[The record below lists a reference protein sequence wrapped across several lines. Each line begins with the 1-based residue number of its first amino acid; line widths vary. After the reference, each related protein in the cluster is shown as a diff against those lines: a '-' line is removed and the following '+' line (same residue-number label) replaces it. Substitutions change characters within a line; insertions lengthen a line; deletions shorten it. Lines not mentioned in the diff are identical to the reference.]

1 MKALVHFLSG
11 AAQRAPAFIVVV
23 VLIATGLFGALNS
36 QMVRSTG
43 QEGFAPDT
51 PEIQASERIGDLFSS
66 GASEEVIQVII
77 EGDDVISASGLRAVQ
92 EINRVVAESKAG
104 AYLSVQAERP
114 GVVSFLDG
122 VLGSAAQQGISTEDL
137 TDAEVKQLYQ
147 QSAEFAPPEQTGFLT
162 QLASQNADLTVPMA
176 PSGLAIIFLDSSQFA
191 DGDEAF
197 NELIDLEVE
206 LGKDL
211 SGIDAGNGIT
221 VSPFSFA
228 LLFGGDTDFL
238 AEVGRLFLYAI
249 VIIVAILGFVYFLR
263 PKGRLTLV
271 HALRRSGAD
280 IVLTMG
286 VILMA
291 ITWEQ
296 GIGVLLGPGY
306 LDFIGPFNEIG
317 QIIPILLVGLGVDY
331 AIHLTARYR
340 EELGE
345 GRDVAGATGRAIST
359 VGVALILAT
368 LTTAVGFLTNVF
380 NPVPALADFGIL
392 SAVGIL
398 SAFVLMLT
406 FVPAVRLLLDR
417 RAERAGR
424 LPSEALAA
432 GATERAL
439 PRLMARTAVLAE
451 HAPIPTLLIALVLG
465 GVGYFG
471 LTQLSTEF
479 SFTDF
484 LPEDSPAV
492 STFNTLSEEFGG
504 GFGESTAVLIEGGDV
519 ATPEAYN
526 AMFEAWQNLADTENV
541 SAFGG
546 FASAQ
551 SPVSVVATLLQP
563 TEGSGGQPASPEFAQ
578 LAFSKGLLED
588 LSVTADADVNA
599 IFAAALDADPDQ
611 MGQVLSGS
619 AGNFGAAQFNIQT
632 SAGEAGA
639 VALQADLV
647 DDFAPVSETGL
658 EVIAT
663 SQEIISSVIIQSLSD
678 SQVRSL
684 FITLVAAMLLLV
696 VNFWFESRRPLLGV
710 ITILPVALVV
720 LWTFGM
726 MAATGIPFNPVTAT
740 LSALAIGIG
749 VPFTIH
755 VTHRFQED
763 RIRFDDP
770 VEAMRSTARHT
781 GGALAGSAFTTMAGF
796 GVLMTSSLKPFA
808 QMGQVTVYAIGFALV
823 ASVLVLP
830 SMLALWDGWHRRR
843 GDDVLDRAA
852 LEAVELVQK

>member
-1 MKALVHFLSG
+1 MKSLVHFLSG
-11 AAQRAPAFIVVV
+11 AAQRAPVFIIVV
-23 VLIATGLFGALNS
+23 VLIITAILGALNS
-36 QMVRSTG
+36 QMVRETG

-51 PEIQASERIGDLFSS
+51 PEIQASERIGDLFAS
-66 GASEEVIQVII
+66 GASEEVIQVIV
-77 EGDDVISASGLRAVQ
+77 EGEEVISASGLRAVQ
-92 EINRVVAESKAG
+92 EINRVVAESRAG
-104 AYLSVQAERP
+104 AYLSNQPQRP

-122 VLGSAAQQGISTEDL
+122 VLGSLAEQGISTDGL
-137 TDAEVKQLYQ
+137 TDADVKQLYQ
-147 QSAEFAPPEQTGFLT
+147 QAAEFAPPEQSGFLA
-162 QLASQNADLTVPMA
+162 QLASQNADLTVPSA
-176 PSGLAIIFLDSSQFA
+176 PAGLAIIFLDASKFS

-197 NELIDLEVE
+197 SELIDLEVE
-206 LGKDL
+206 LGKAL
-211 SGIDAGNGIT
+211 TAIEAGDNVS

-228 LLFGGDTDFL
+228 LLFGEDTDFL
-238 AEVGRLFLYAI
+238 AEVGRLFMFAI
-249 VIIVAILGFVYFLR
+249 AIILAILGFVYFLR

-271 HALRRSGAD
+271 GALRRSGAD
-280 IVLTMG
+280 ILLTMG

-306 LDFIGPFNEIG
+306 LEVIGPFNEIG

-345 GRDVAGATGRAIST
+345 GRDVAAATGRAIST

-398 SAFVLMLT
+398 AAFVLMLT

-424 LPSEALAA
+424 LPSAALAA
-432 GATERAL
+432 GATERLL
-439 PRLMARTAVLAE
+439 PRLMSRTALLAE
-451 HAPIPTLLIALVLG
+451 HAAVPTLIISLILG

-492 STFNTLSEEFGG
+492 ATFDTLAEEFGG
-504 GFGESTAVLIEGGDV
+504 GFGESTAVLIEGDV
-519 ATPEAYN
+519 ATPQAHN
-526 AMFEAWQNLADTENV
+526 AMLAAWGNLADTKNV

-551 SPVSVVATLLQP
+551 SPVSVVATLVQP
-563 TEGSGGQPASPEFAQ
+563 SPESEGQPASPEFAE
-578 LAFSKGLLED
+578 LAFSSGLQED
-588 LSVTADADVNA
+588 LSVAADADVDA
-599 IFAAALDADPDQ
+599 IYAAALAADPDQ

-619 AGNFGAAQFNIQT
+619 AGNFNAAQFTIQT
-632 SAGEAGA
+632 SAGETGA
-639 VALQADLV
+639 VALQSDLN
-647 DDFAPVSETGL
+647 DDFAPVADAGL
-658 EVIAT
+658 GAIAT

-684 FITLVAAMLLLV
+684 FITLAAAMLLLV
-696 VNFWFESRRPLLGV
+696 VNFWFESRRPFLGV

-763 RIRFDDP
+763 RIRFDDLD
-770 VEAMRSTARHT
+770 EAIRSTARHT

-796 GVLMTSSLKPFA
+796 GVLITSSLKPFA
-808 QMGQVTVYAIGFALV
+808 QMGQVTVYAIGFALI

-843 GDDVLDRAA
+843 GDAILDKAA
-852 LEAVELVQK
+852 LEATELVQS

>member
-1 MKALVHFLSG
+1 VKSLVHFLSG
-11 AAQRAPAFIVVV
+11 AARRAPVFIIVV
-23 VLIATGLFGALNS
+23 VLIATALLGALNS
-36 QMVRSTG
+36 QMVRETG

-51 PEIQASERIGDLFSS
+51 PEIQASERIGDLFAS
-66 GASEEVIQVII
+66 GASEEVIQVIVKG
-77 EGDDVISASGLRAVQ
+77 EDVISASGLRAVQ
-92 EINRVVAESKAG
+92 EINRVVAESQAG
-104 AYLSVQAERP
+104 AYLSNQPQRP

-122 VLGSAAQQGISTEDL
+122 VLGSVAQQGIPTEGL
-137 TDAEVKQLYQ
+137 TDADVKQLYQ
-147 QSAEFAPPEQTGFLT
+147 QAVEFAPPEQSGFLA
-162 QLASQNADLTVPMA
+162 QLASQNADLTVPSA
-176 PSGLAIIFLDSSQFA
+176 PAGLAIVFLDASQFS

-197 NELIDLEVE
+197 SELIDLEVE
-206 LGKDL
+206 LGKAL
-211 SGIDAGNGIT
+211 SAIEAGDGISVA
-221 VSPFSFA
+221 PFSFA
-228 LLFGGDTDFL
+228 LLFGEDTDFL
-238 AEVGRLFLYAI
+238 AEVGRLFLFAI
-249 VIIVAILGFVYFLR
+249 AIILAILGFVYFLR
-263 PKGRLTLV
+263 PKGSLTLV
-271 HALRRSGAD
+271 GALRRSAAD

-306 LDFIGPFNEIG
+306 LEVIGPFNEIG

-345 GRDVAGATGRAIST
+345 GRSVEEATGRAIST

-368 LTTAVGFLTNVF
+368 VTTAVGFLTNVF

-424 LPSEALAA
+424 LPSAALAA
-432 GATERAL
+432 GATERFL
-439 PRLMARTAVLAE
+439 PKLMARTAVLAE
-451 HAPIPTLLIALVLG
+451 HAAIPTLIISLLLG

-492 STFNTLSEEFGG
+492 TTFNTLAEEFGG
-504 GFGESTAVLIEGGDV
+504 GFGESTAVLIEGDV
-519 ATPEAYN
+519 ATPDAYN
-526 AMFEAWQNLADTENV
+526 AMLDAWRNLADTENV
-541 SAFGG
+541 STFGE
-546 FASAQ
+546 FAQAQ

-563 TEGSGGQPASPEFAQ
+563 TAESAGQPASPEFAGV
-578 LAFSKGLLED
+578 AFANGLQED
-588 LSVTADADVNA
+588 LSVAADADVEA
-599 IFAAALDADPDQ
+599 IYEAALAADPDQ
-611 MGQVLSGS
+611 MGQVLSGLPGS
-619 AGNFGAAQFNIQT
+619 FNAAQFTIQT
-632 SAGEAGA
+632 SAGETGA
-639 VALQADLV
+639 VALQADL
-647 DDFAPVSETGL
+647 DIDFAPVTDTGL
-658 EVIAT
+658 GVIAT

-684 FITLVAAMLLLV
+684 FITLIAAMLLLV
-696 VNFWFESRRPLLGV
+696 VNFWFESRRPFLGV

-763 RIRFDDP
+763 RVRFDDLD
-770 VEAMRSTARHT
+770 EAIRSTARHT

-796 GVLMTSSLKPFA
+796 GVLITSSLKPFA
-808 QMGQVTVYAIGFALV
+808 QMGQVTVYAIGFALI

-843 GDDVLDRAA
+843 GDAILDRAA
-852 LEAVELVQK
+852 LEATELVQN

>member
-1 MKALVHFLSG
+1 MKSLVHFLSG
-11 AAQRAPAFIVVV
+11 AAQRAPVFIVVV
-23 VLIATGLFGALNS
+23 VLIATALLGALNS
-36 QMVRSTG
+36 QMIRETG

-77 EGDDVISASGLRAVQ
+77 KGDDVISASGLRAVQ
-92 EINRVVAESKAG
+92 EINRVVAESAAG
-104 AYLSVQAERP
+104 AYLSVQPERP

-122 VLGSAAQQGISTEDL
+122 VLGSATQQGIRIDELS
-137 TDAEVKQLYQ
+137 DADVKQLYQ
-147 QSAEFAPPEQTGFLT
+147 QATEFAPPEQSGFLA
-162 QLASQNADLTVPMA
+162 QLASENADLSIPSA
-176 PSGLAIIFLDSSQFA
+176 PAGLAIIFLDASQFS

-197 NELIDLEVE
+197 SELIDLEVE
-206 LGKDL
+206 LGREL
-211 SGIDAGNGIT
+211 SAIEAGDGVT
-221 VSPFSFA
+221 VAPFSFA
-228 LLFGGDTDFL
+228 LLFGEDTDFL

-249 VIIVAILGFVYFLR
+249 IIILAILGFVYFLR
-263 PKGRLTLV
+263 PKGRLTVLGAV
-271 HALRRSGAD
+271 RRSGAD
-280 IVLTMG
+280 ILLTMG

-345 GRDVAGATGRAIST
+345 GRDVAAATGRAIST

-368 LTTAVGFLTNVF
+368 VTTAVGFLTNVF

-398 SAFVLMLT
+398 AAFILMLT

-451 HAPIPTLLIALVLG
+451 RAPIPTLLIALVLG

-504 GFGESTAVLIEGGDV
+504 GFGESTAVLIEGDV

-526 AMFEAWQNLADTENV
+526 AMLAAWQNLADTENV
-541 SAFGG
+541 SVFGG
-546 FASAQ
+546 FASAA
-551 SPVSVVATLLQP
+551 SPVSVVAALLQP
-563 TEGSGGQPASPEFAQ
+563 TEATGGQPASPEFAQ
-578 LAFSKGLLED
+578 SAFSNGLLED
-588 LSVTADADVNA
+588 LSVTGDADVNA
-599 IFAAALDADPDQ
+599 IFAAALAADPDQ

-619 AGNFGAAQFNIQT
+619 PGSFSAAQFSIQT

-639 VALQADLV
+639 VALQADLAA
-647 DDFAPVSETGL
+647 DFAPVTATGL

-684 FITLVAAMLLLV
+684 FITLIAAMLLLV

-763 RIRFDDP
+763 RVRYDDP

-830 SMLALWDGWHRRR
+830 SMLALWDAWHRRR

-852 LEAVELVQK
+852 LEATELIAG

>member
-11 AAQRAPAFIVVV
+11 AAQRAPVFIVVV
-23 VLIATGLFGALNS
+23 VLIATVLLGALNS
-36 QMVRSTG
+36 QMVRETG
-43 QEGFAPDT
+43 QAGFAPDT
-51 PEIQASERIGDLFSS
+51 PEIQASNRIGELFAS
-66 GASEEVIQVII
+66 GASEEVMQVVIK
-77 EGDDVISASGLRAVQ
+77 GDDVISAAGLRAVS
-92 EINRVVAESKAG
+92 EINRLVAESKAG
-104 AYLSVQAERP
+104 AFVSEQPQRP

-122 VLGSAAQQGISTEDL
+122 VLGSATQQGISPDQL
-137 TDAEVKQLYQ
+137 SDAEVKQMYQ
-147 QSAEFAPPEQTGFLT
+147 QAAELAPPEQSGFLA
-162 QLASQNADLTVPMA
+162 QLASQNADLSVPSA
-176 PSGLAIIFLDSSQFA
+176 PAGLAIVFLDASQFEGD
-191 DGDEAF
+191 DGF
-197 NELIDLEVE
+197 TQLVDLEVE
-206 LGKDL
+206 LSQALKN
-211 SGIDAGNGIT
+211 IDAGDGIS
-221 VSPFSFA
+221 VEAFSFS
-228 LLFGGDTDFL
+228 LLFGEDNDFL
-238 AEVGRLFLYAI
+238 AEVGRLFMIAI
-249 VIIVAILGFVYFLR
+249 AIIVAILGFVYFLR
-263 PKGRLTLV
+263 PKGRLTLIG
-271 HALRRSGAD
+271 ALRRSGAD

-291 ITWEQ
+291 IVWEQ

-306 LDFIGPFNEIG
+306 LEVVGPFNEIG

-345 GRDVAGATGRAIST
+345 GRDVAVATGRAIST

-368 LTTAVGFLTNVF
+368 VTTAVGFLTNVF
-380 NPVPALADFGIL
+380 NPLPALADFGIL

-398 SAFVLMLT
+398 SAFILMLT
-406 FVPAVRLLLDR
+406 FYPAVRLLLDR

-424 LPSEALAA
+424 LPSAALAA
-432 GATERAL
+432 GATERFL

-451 HAPIPTLLIALVLG
+451 HAPIPTLIIALILG

-492 STFNTLSEEFGG
+492 STLNTLSEDFGG
-504 GFGESTAVLIEGGDV
+504 GFGESTAVLIEGDV
-519 ATPEAYN
+519 ATPEVYN
-526 AMFEAWQNLADTENV
+526 AMLESWRSLADTENV
-541 SAFGG
+541 TVFGG
-546 FASAQ
+546 FASAL
-551 SPVSVVATLLQP
+551 SPVSVVATLVQP
-563 TEGSGGQPASPEFAQ
+563 TEASGGQPAAPEFAQ
-578 LAFSKGLLED
+578 LAFSNGLQQD
-588 LSVTADADVNA
+588 LSMSPDADVNA
-599 IFAAALDADPDQ
+599 IFAAALAANPDQ

-619 AGNFGAAQFNIQT
+619 AGEFTAAQFTIQT
-632 SAGEAGA
+632 SAGESGA
-639 VALQADLV
+639 VSLQADLTN
-647 DDFAPVSETGL
+647 DFAPVAAAGL
-658 EVIAT
+658 DVTPT
-663 SQEIISSVIIQSLSD
+663 SQEIISAVIIQNLSD

-696 VNFWFESRRPLLGV
+696 VNFWFESRRPFLGV
-710 ITILPVALVV
+710 ITILPVVLVV

-726 MAATGIPFNPVTAT
+726 MAATGIPFNPITAT

-763 RIRFDDP
+763 RIRFDQLD
-770 VEAMRSTARHT
+770 EAIRSTARHT

-808 QMGQVTVYAIGFALV
+808 QMGQVTVYAIGFALI

-843 GDDVLDRAA
+843 GDAVLDRAA
-852 LEAVELVQK
+852 LEAVELVKD

>member
-1 MKALVHFLSG
+1 MKSLVHLLSG
-11 AAQRAPAFIVVV
+11 AAQRAPVFIIVV
-23 VLIATGLFGALNS
+23 VLIITAILGALNS
-36 QMVRSTG
+36 QMVRATG

-51 PEIQASERIGDLFSS
+51 PEIQASERIGELFAS
-66 GASEEVIQVII
+66 GASEEVIQVIVK
-77 EGDDVISASGLRAVQ
+77 GDDVISAAGLRAVQ
-92 EINRVVAESKAG
+92 EINRAVAESEAG
-104 AYLSVQAERP
+104 AYLSNQEQRP

-122 VLGSAAQQGISTEDL
+122 VLGSVAQQGIPTEGL
-137 TDAEVKQLYQ
+137 TDADVKQLYQ
-147 QSAEFAPPEQTGFLT
+147 QAVEFAPPEQSGFLA
-162 QLASQNADLTVPMA
+162 QLASENADLTVPSA
-176 PSGLAIIFLDSSQFA
+176 PAGLAIIFLDASQFS

-197 NELIDLEVE
+197 GELIDLEVE
-206 LGKDL
+206 LGKAL
-211 SGIDAGNGIT
+211 SAIEAGDNVS

-228 LLFGGDTDFL
+228 LLFGEDTDFL
-238 AEVGRLFLYAI
+238 AEVGRLFMFAI
-249 VIIVAILGFVYFLR
+249 AIILAILGFVYFLR

-271 HALRRSGAD
+271 GALRRSGAD
-280 IVLTMG
+280 ILLTMG

-306 LDFIGPFNEIG
+306 LEFIGPFNEIG

-345 GRDVAGATGRAIST
+345 GRTVEAATGRAIST

-368 LTTAVGFLTNVF
+368 VTTAVGFLTNVF

-398 SAFVLMLT
+398 AAFILMLT

-424 LPSEALAA
+424 LPSAALAA
-432 GATERAL
+432 GATERLL
-439 PRLMARTAVLAE
+439 PRLMSRTALLAE
-451 HAPIPTLLIALVLG
+451 HAAIPTLIISLILG

-492 STFNTLSEEFGG
+492 ATFNTLADEFGG
-504 GFGESTAVLIEGGDV
+504 GFGESTAVLIEGDV
-519 ATPEAYN
+519 ATPESHN
-526 AMFEAWQNLADTENV
+526 AMLEAWRNLADTENV
-541 SAFGG
+541 TAFGG

-551 SPVSVVATLLQP
+551 SPVSVVATLVQP
-563 TEGSGGQPASPEFAQ
+563 SVETEGQPVSPEFAA
-578 LAFSKGLLED
+578 LAFANGLQED
-588 LSVTADADVNA
+588 LSVATDGDVDA
-599 IFAAALDADPDQ
+599 IYAAALVADPDQ
-611 MGQVLSGS
+611 MGQVLSGETGS
-619 AGNFGAAQFNIQT
+619 FAAAQFTIQT
-632 SAGEAGA
+632 SAGETGA
-639 VALQADLV
+639 VALQADID
-647 DDFAPVSETGL
+647 DDFAPVADHGL

-684 FITLVAAMLLLV
+684 FITLIAAMLLLV
-696 VNFWFESRRPLLGV
+696 VNFWFESRRPFLGV

-763 RIRFDDP
+763 RIRFDDLD
-770 VEAMRSTARHT
+770 EAIRSTARHT

-796 GVLMTSSLKPFA
+796 GVLITSSLKPFA
-808 QMGQVTVYAIGFALV
+808 QMGQVTVYAIGFALI

-830 SMLALWDGWHRRR
+830 SMLALWDGWHRKR
-843 GDDVLDRAA
+843 GDAILDRAA
-852 LEAVELVQK
+852 LEATELVQS

>member
-1 MKALVHFLSG
+1 MKTLVHFLSG
-11 AAQRAPAFIVVV
+11 AAQRTPIFVVALV
-23 VLIATGLFGALNS
+23 ILTTAILGGLNS
-36 QMVRSTG
+36 QMVRETG
-43 QEGFAPDT
+43 QAGFAPDT
-51 PEIQASERIGDLFSS
+51 PEIQASDRIGDLFAS
-66 GASEEVIQVII
+66 GASEEVIQVIVK
-77 EGDDVISASGLRAVQ
+77 GGDVISASGLRAVQ
-92 EINRVVAESKAG
+92 EINRVVAESRAG
-104 AYLSVQAERP
+104 AYLSAQPERP

-122 VLGSAAQQGISTEDL
+122 VLGAAAQQEISADGL
-137 TDAEVKQLYQ
+137 ADAEVKELYQ
-147 QSAEFAPPEQTGFLT
+147 QSVESAPPEQAGFLT
-162 QLASQNADLTVPMA
+162 QLASQNADLTLPSA
-176 PSGLAIIFLDSSQFA
+176 PAGLAIIFLDASPFS
-191 DGDEAF
+191 DGDDAF
-197 NELIDLEVE
+197 NELVELEVE
-206 LGKDL
+206 LDRALRDL
-211 SGIDAGNGIT
+211 DPGDGIS
-221 VSPFSFA
+221 VEPFSFA

-238 AEVGRLFLYAI
+238 AEVGRLFAYAI
-249 VIIVAILGFVYFLR
+249 VIILAILGFVYFLR
-263 PKGRLTLV
+263 PKGRLKLGG
-271 HALRRSGAD
+271 ALRRSMAD
-280 IVLTMG
+280 IVLTMA

-306 LDFIGPFNEIG
+306 LEVIGPFNEIG

-331 AIHLTARYR
+331 AIHLTSRYR

-368 LTTAVGFLTNVF
+368 VTTAVGFLTNVF
-380 NPVPALADFGIL
+380 NPVPALVDFGIL

-398 SAFVLMLT
+398 AAFLLMLT

-432 GATERAL
+432 GATERSL
-439 PRLMARTAVLAE
+439 PKLMARTAVLAE
-451 HAPIPTLLIALVLG
+451 RAPIPTLMIALILG
-465 GVGYFG
+465 GVGFFG

-492 STFNTLSEEFGG
+492 STFNTLSDEFGG
-504 GFGESTAVLIEGGDV
+504 GFGESTSVLIEGDLS
-519 ATPEAYN
+519 TPAAHN
-526 AMFEAWQNLADTENV
+526 AMLEAWGNLADTENV
-541 SAFGG
+541 TVFGG
-546 FASAQ
+546 FAAAQ
-551 SPVSVVATLLQP
+551 SPVSVIGTLLQP
-563 TEGSGGQPASPEFAQ
+563 TGESPDQAAAPEFATV
-578 LAFSKGLLED
+578 AFSNGLQED
-588 LSVTADADVNA
+588 LSVSADADVDA
-599 IFAAALDADPDQ
+599 IYAAALAAAPDQ

-619 AGNFGAAQFNIQT
+619 AGNFTAAQFTIQT
-632 SAGEAGA
+632 SAGEGGA
-639 VALQADLV
+639 AALRTDLEVDFTPVAD
-647 DDFAPVSETGL
+647 TGL
-658 EVIAT
+658 QVVST

-684 FITLVAAMLLLV
+684 FITLAAAMLLLV
-696 VNFWFESRRPLLGV
+696 VNFWFESRRPFLGV

-763 RIRFDDP
+763 RIRFDEP
-770 VEAMRSTARHT
+770 EEAIRSTARHT

-808 QMGQVTVYAIGFALV
+808 QMGQVTVYAIGFALI

-843 GDDVLDRAA
+843 GDAVLDRAA
-852 LEAVELVQK
+852 LESVELVRD

>member
-1 MKALVHFLSG
+1 VKALVHFLSG
-11 AAQRAPAFIVVV
+11 AAQRAPVFIIVV
-23 VLIATGLFGALNS
+23 VLIATALLGALNS
-36 QMVRSTG
+36 QMVRATG

-51 PEIQASERIGDLFSS
+51 PEIQASERIGELFSS
-66 GASEEVIQVII
+66 GASEEVIQVIVK
-77 EGDDVISASGLRAVQ
+77 GDDVISAAGLKAVQ
-92 EINRVVAESKAG
+92 EINRVVAESDAG
-104 AYLSVQAERP
+104 AYLSAQPQRP

-122 VLGSAAQQGISTEDL
+122 VLGAAAQQGLALDTL
-137 TDAEVKQLYQ
+137 GDAEVKQIYQ
-147 QSAEFAPPEQTGFLT
+147 ESAEFAPPEQTGFLT
-162 QLASQNADLTVPMA
+162 QLASQNADLTVPSA
-176 PSGLAIIFLDSSQFA
+176 PAGLAIVFLDAAQFE
-191 DGDEAF
+191 GEEAF
-197 NELIDLEVE
+197 EQLVDLEAD
-206 LGKDL
+206 LGKALREIGAGD
-211 SGIDAGNGIT
+211 GIS
-221 VSPFSFA
+221 VQPFSFA
-228 LLFGGDTDFL
+228 LLFGEDTDFL
-238 AEVGRLFLYAI
+238 AEVGRLFMIAI
-249 VIIVAILGFVYFLR
+249 IIILAILGFVYFLR
-263 PKGRLTLV
+263 PKAGLTLIG
-271 HALRRSGAD
+271 ALRRSGAD
-280 IVLTMG
+280 ILLTMG

-306 LDFIGPFNEIG
+306 LDWIGPFNEIG

-345 GRDVAGATGRAIST
+345 GRDVAAATGRAIST

-368 LTTAVGFLTNVF
+368 VTTAVGFLTNVF
-380 NPVPALADFGIL
+380 SPLPALADFGIL
-392 SAVGIL
+392 SAVGIG
-398 SAFVLMLT
+398 SAFILMMT

-424 LPSEALAA
+424 LPSVALAA

-439 PRLMARTAVLAE
+439 PRLMARTAALAE
-451 HAPIPTLLIALVLG
+451 HAPIPTLIVALVLG

-471 LTQLSTEF
+471 LTQLDTKF

-484 LPEDSPAV
+484 LPEDSPSV
-492 STFNTLSEEFGG
+492 TTLNTLSEEFGG
-504 GFGESTAVLIEGGDV
+504 GFGESTSVLIEGDV
-519 ATPEAYN
+519 ASPAAHN
-526 AMFEAWQNLADTENV
+526 AMLAAWNNLVDTENV
-541 SAFGG
+541 SSFGG
-546 FASAQ
+546 FAQAQ
-551 SPVSVVATLLQP
+551 SPVSVVASLLQP
-563 TEGSGGQPASPEFAQ
+563 TEESQGQPTAPEFAE
-578 LAFSKGLLED
+578 LAFASGLQED
-588 LSVTADADVNA
+588 LSVAVDGDVDG
-599 IFAAALDADPDQ
+599 IYAAALAAAPDE

-619 AGNFGAAQFNIQT
+619 AGSFGAAQFTIQT
-632 SAGEAGA
+632 SAGEEGA
-639 VALQADLV
+639 VELQTALDG
-647 DDFAPVSETGL
+647 DFAPVTDAGL
-658 EVIAT
+658 TAIST

-684 FITLVAAMLLLV
+684 FITLAAAMLLLV

-726 MAATGIPFNPVTAT
+726 MAATGIPFNPITAS

-763 RIRFDDP
+763 RIRFDEP
-770 VEAMRSTARHT
+770 EEAIRSTARHT

-808 QMGQVTVYAIGFALV
+808 QMGQVTVYAIGFALI

-852 LEAVELVQK
+852 LEAVELIAD

>member
-1 MKALVHFLSG
+1 MKSLVHFLSG
-11 AAQRAPAFIVVV
+11 AAQRAPVFIIVV
-23 VLIATGLFGALNS
+23 VLIITALLGALNS

-51 PEIQASERIGDLFSS
+51 PEILASERIGELFSS
-66 GASEEVIQVII
+66 GASEEVIQVIVK
-77 EGDDVISASGLRAVQ
+77 GQDVISASGLRAVE
-92 EINRVVAESKAG
+92 EINRVVAESEAG
-104 AYLSVQAERP
+104 AYLSNQPQRP

-122 VLGSAAQQGISTEDL
+122 VLGSLAQQGISADGL
-137 TDAEVKQLYQ
+137 TDADVKQLYQ
-147 QSAEFAPPEQTGFLT
+147 QAVEFAPPEQSGFLA
-162 QLASQNADLTVPMA
+162 QLASQNADLTVPAA
-176 PSGLAIIFLDSSQFA
+176 PAGLAIVFLDASQFS

-197 NELIDLEVE
+197 SELIDLEVE
-206 LGKDL
+206 LGKAL
-211 SGIDAGNGIT
+211 SAIEAGGDIS
-221 VSPFSFA
+221 VAPFSFA
-228 LLFGGDTDFL
+228 LLFGEDTDFL
-238 AEVGRLFLYAI
+238 AEVGRLFLFAI
-249 VIIVAILGFVYFLR
+249 AIILAILGFVYFLR
-263 PKGRLTLV
+263 PKGSLTLFG
-271 HALRRSGAD
+271 ALRRSAAD
-280 IVLTMG
+280 IALTMG

-306 LDFIGPFNEIG
+306 LEFIGPFNEIG

-345 GRDVAGATGRAIST
+345 GRDVAAATGRAIST
-359 VGVALILAT
+359 VGVALILAAV
-368 LTTAVGFLTNVF
+368 TTAVGFLTNVF
-380 NPVPALADFGIL
+380 NPLPALADFGIL

-398 SAFVLMLT
+398 AAFTLMLT
-406 FVPAVRLLLDR
+406 FVPAVRLLLDQ

-424 LPSEALAA
+424 LPSAALAA
-432 GATERAL
+432 GATERVL
-439 PRLMARTAVLAE
+439 PRLMARTALLAE
-451 HAPIPTLLIALVLG
+451 HAAIPTLIVSLLLG
-465 GVGYFG
+465 GLGYFG

-492 STFNTLSEEFGG
+492 VTFNTLAEEFGG
-504 GFGESTAVLIEGGDV
+504 GFGESTSVLVEGDV
-519 ATPEAYN
+519 ATPQAHN
-526 AMFEAWQNLADTENV
+526 AMLEAWRNLADTENV

-551 SPVSVVATLLQP
+551 SPVSVVATLVQP
-563 TEGSGGQPASPEFAQ
+563 SLESEGQPASPEFAA
-578 LAFSKGLLED
+578 LAFANGLQED
-588 LSVTADADVNA
+588 LSVSADADVDA
-599 IFAAALDADPDQ
+599 IYAAALAADADQ

-619 AGNFGAAQFNIQT
+619 AGSFNAAQFTIQT
-632 SAGEAGA
+632 SAGETGA
-639 VALQADLV
+639 VALQSDLN
-647 DDFAPVSETGL
+647 DDFAPVADTGL
-658 EVIAT
+658 GAIAT

-684 FITLVAAMLLLV
+684 FITLAAAMLLLV
-696 VNFWFESRRPLLGV
+696 VNFWFESRRPFLGV

-763 RIRFDDP
+763 RIRFDDLD
-770 VEAMRSTARHT
+770 EAIRSTARHT

-796 GVLMTSSLKPFA
+796 GVLITSSLKPFA
-808 QMGQVTVYAIGFALV
+808 QMGQVTVYAIGFALI

-843 GDDVLDRAA
+843 GDAILDRAA
-852 LEAVELVQK
+852 LEATELVQS

>member
-1 MKALVHFLSG
+1 MKSLVHFLSG
-11 AAQRAPAFIVVV
+11 AAQRAPWFIVAVV
-23 VLIATGLFGALNS
+23 VIATAVFGALNS

-77 EGDDVISASGLRAVQ
+77 EGDDVISASGLRAVR
-92 EINRVVAESKAG
+92 EINRVVAESNAG
-104 AYLSVQAERP
+104 SYLSVQDQRP

-162 QLASQNADLTVPMA
+162 QLASQNADLTVPIA
-176 PSGLAIIFLDSSQFA
+176 PSGLAIIFLDASQFA

-197 NELIDLEVE
+197 NELIDLEVA

-211 SGIDAGNGIT
+211 SAIDAGDGIT

-228 LLFGGDTDFL
+228 LLFGEDTDFL

-263 PKGRLTLV
+263 PKGRLTLTR
-271 HALRRSGAD
+271 ALRRSGAD
-280 IVLTMG
+280 IVLTMA

-392 SAVGIL
+392 AAVGIL
-398 SAFVLMLT
+398 AAFILMLT

-439 PRLMARTAVLAE
+439 PKLMSRTAVLAE
-451 HAPIPTLLIALVLG
+451 HAPIPTLVIALILG

-492 STFNTLSEEFGG
+492 STFNTLAEEFGG
-504 GFGESTAVLIEGGDV
+504 GFGESTAVLIEGDV
-519 ATPEAYN
+519 ATPAAYN
-526 AMFEAWQNLADTENV
+526 AMFAAWQNLADTENV
-541 SAFGG
+541 TAFGG

-563 TEGSGGQPASPEFAQ
+563 TEGSEGQPASPEFAQ
-578 LAFSKGLLED
+578 LAFSNGLQED

-599 IFAAALDADPDQ
+599 IFAAALDAAPDQ

-619 AGNFGAAQFNIQT
+619 AGDFAAAQFTIQT
-632 SAGEAGA
+632 SAGETGA

-647 DDFAPVSETGL
+647 DDFAPVTESGL
-658 EVIAT
+658 DVIAT

-830 SMLALWDGWHRRR
+830 SMLALWDAWHRRR
-843 GDDVLDRAA
+843 GDEVLDRAA